1 MKLTKLTLSSLFFL
15 TMSLFIGNA
24 LAQTQDP
31 APVVMLKNTSNQMV
45 GELNKHLGNLKN
57 NRPLVSSI
65 VKRTVVPHF
74 DLATMGQL
82 VVGRNY
88 WQDASATTQKQFI
101 SAFTDYAIN
110 TYSSAIS
117 SYDGETIKFYPVRGD
132 IADKSRVQVDTD
144 IQHKDGPPVH
154 VQYSVLKKGS
164 GWFIYDFSVDGVSL
178 VQNYRSQFAGTLR
191 EGGLEKLVAQLQQ
204 HNQKNQ

>member
-74 DLATMGQL
+74 DLTTMGQL